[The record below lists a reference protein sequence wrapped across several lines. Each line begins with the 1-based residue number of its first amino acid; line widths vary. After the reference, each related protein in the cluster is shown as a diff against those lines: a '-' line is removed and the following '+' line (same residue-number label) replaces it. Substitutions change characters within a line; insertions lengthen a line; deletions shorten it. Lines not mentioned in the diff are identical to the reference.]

1 MNQPQP
7 QQPYE
12 AYMVRLMEKI
22 PGESVRA
29 FIARY
34 PQMRTSAMFQGFS
47 ENNVYLHAF
56 IRVILDNREILEPF
70 FRKVVGLVKS
80 NRTAGEFRFIL
91 PSHKNLCSPF
101 YVSFSPLGVL
111 FFMFAWMQHVRP
123 KITQQYISKREFVC
137 IQQHIT
143 ACRNSPNVLVR
154 ATAILYD
161 HPNMDICNAIQKAV
175 KDEDTDTYTFKL
187 KRLPK
192 VSLKGGRLLR

>member
-1 MNQPQP
+1 MNQQQP
-7 QQPYE
+7 PYE
-12 AYMVRLMEKI
+12 AYMSRLMEKI

-29 FIARY
+29 FIAKY
-34 PQMRTSAMFQGFS
+34 PKMRTSAMFEGFS
-47 ENNVYLHAF
+47 EDSVYLHAF
-56 IRVILDNREILEPF
+56 VRVILDNKDVLEPF
-70 FRKVVGLVKS
+70 VREVLNVVPQKQVG
-80 NRTAGEFRFIL
+80 GEFRFTL
-91 PSHKNLCSPF
+91 PSQKQLCSQY

-111 FFMFAWMQHVRP
+111 FFLFAWIHHLRP
-123 KITQQYISKREFVC
+123 NITQQYISKREFTC
-137 IQQHIT
+137 IKDHID

-192 VSLKGGRLLR
+192 VSLKGGRLPL